1 MPLLTPGLNEAT
13 AKTLTK
19 RLHKSLKAQ
28 QGTPT
33 LTQLQTLMAQ
43 AMGHQDWHAAR
54 TFWESPPALEST
66 VADEYAEPVKD
77 HLQACLELLKL
88 ARQGQGQDQYYRDFR
103 GCAEQVQWIL
113 HYRYKGDSYHAQKL
127 LEAALELDS
136 SEHESVD
143 QFCERL
149 ERLVIRAQI
158 NLWKGIGEGE
168 SMPVLPTASNG
179 IIDEYVGDPS
189 PLSEEEEAEQER
201 QIAEWQLRD
210 YQQWAEEE
218 RDERNKQRP
227 LADQILVDLQ
237 RCVTITKS
245 GTGAFLEPLQ
255 ASLTAM
261 EELRIGIYYYPDR
274 ALRAARSLTNDSL
287 NPAERSELLERLE
300 YCQRRIQAKILK
312 NFFPDRPREWFIPAW
327 EELLNGATL
336 IGHWELMEQA
346 LELSGQVG
354 RTFRHR
360 SYEEA
365 DAVRLLCNWW
375 NAHAPE
381 GQREARAFFVA
392 VMSDDM
398 VSYIGYNECPEMFP
412 SDFLKNASYALF
424 PSPKGFCYL
433 IQFVQGSQTHTTSKW
448 GITTHQ
454 ANGQEMWTVGT
465 NDALDESHYAID
477 GLHRL
482 KKDYETRIRD

>member
-1 MPLLTPGLNEAT
+1 MPLLTPGLNEAA

-54 TFWESPPALEST
+54 TFWESPPSPEPT
-66 VADEYAEPVKD
+66 VADEYAEAVKD
-77 HLQACLELLKL
+77 HLQACLELLQL
-88 ARQGQGQDQYYRDFR
+88 ARRGHLDQHHRAFQDCVGQ
-103 GCAEQVQWIL
+103 VNWIL

-127 LEAALELDS
+127 LDFAQELS
-136 SEHESVD
+136 HSENESAG

-149 ERLVIRAQI
+149 ERLIIRAQI
-158 NLWKGIGEGE
+158 DLWKGIGEGE
-168 SMPVLPTASNG
+168 PMPVLPTASSG
-179 IIDEYVGDPS
+179 TIDEYLGDP
-189 PLSEEEEAEQER
+189 PPPTEEEEAEQER
-201 QIAEWQLRD
+201 QMAEWQLRD

-218 RDERNKQRP
+218 REERNKQRP

-237 RCVTITKS
+237 RCVTIAKS
-245 GTGAFLEPLQ
+245 GTGAFLETLQ
-255 ASLTAM
+255 AILTAM

-274 ALRAARSLTNDSL
+274 ALRAANSLTNDSPT
-287 NPAERSELLERLE
+287 PAERAELLERLE
-300 YCQRRIQAKILK
+300 HCQRRIQAKILK
-312 NFFPDRPREWFIPAW
+312 AFFPERRRERFIPAW

-336 IGHWELMEQA
+336 VGHWELMEQA

-365 DAVRLLCNWW
+365 DAVQLLCNWW

-381 GQREARAFFVA
+381 GQRESRAFFVA

-398 VSYIGYNECPEMFP
+398 VSYMGYSECPEMFP
-412 SDFLKNASYALF
+412 RDFLKNASYALF

-433 IQFVQGSQTHTTSKW
+433 IQFVQGSQTHTTSKR
-448 GITTHQ
+448 GITTYQ

-465 NDALDESHYAID
+465 DDSLEESHYAID